1 MIEIGPVQMLVVA
14 FDHPEFKG
22 DVLAELRRLRER
34 GDIRLVDLFVAR
46 KTEEGQIEALK
57 TSDLTPEEAA
67 QFGAIVGGL
76 IGYGA
81 GGEEGMKAGAEAGAL
96 AGAMLIAD
104 EFEYGVDVEG
114 LQDIAEDI
122 PPGGAVAFALLE
134 HRWAIGLKRAIR
146 DAGGILV
153 AQDFLSPE
161 TLIPVGAAL
170 RQAVEEERAGA

>member
-1 MIEIGPVQMLVVA
+1 MAIGPVQMLVVA

-22 DVLAELRRLRER
+22 EILAELRRLREH
-34 GDIRLVDLFVAR
+34 GEIRLVDLFVAR
-46 KTEEGQIEALK
+46 KGEDGTIEALK
-57 TSDLTPEEAA
+57 TSDLTPEEGAE
-67 QFGAIVGGL
+67 FGAIVGGL

-81 GGEEGMKAGAEAGAL
+81 GGEKGMEAGAEAGAL

-114 LQDIAEDI
+114 LEDVTADI
-122 PPGGAVAFALLE
+122 PPGGAVAFVLIE
-134 HRWAIGLKRAIR
+134 HRWAIGLKKTIR

-170 RQAVEEERAGA
+170 RSAIEEQERAGT

>member
-1 MIEIGPVQMLVVA
+1 MTEIGPVQMLVVA

-22 DVLAELRRLRER
+22 DILNELRRLRER

-46 KTEEGQIEALK
+46 KTEDGSIEALK
-57 TSDLTPEEAA
+57 TSDLSPEEAA

-81 GGEEGMKAGAEAGAL
+81 GGEEGMEAGAL

-104 EFEYGVDVEG
+104 EFEYGVDAEG
-114 LQDIAEDI
+114 LEDIAADI

-134 HRWAIGLKRAIR
+134 HRWAIGLKHAIR

-170 RQAVEEERAGA
+170 RRAVEERAGA